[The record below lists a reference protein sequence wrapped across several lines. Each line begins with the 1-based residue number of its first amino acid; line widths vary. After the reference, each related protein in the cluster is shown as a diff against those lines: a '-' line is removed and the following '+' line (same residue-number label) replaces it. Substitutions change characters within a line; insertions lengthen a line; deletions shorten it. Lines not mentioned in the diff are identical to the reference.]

1 MTTFNYTFDTTYPDG
16 SVLPGSILDDSDRLI
31 KQAIQERENVDHYWP
46 LTGTQVSDAKAG
58 EHRKVQFYGVLTVKP
73 VLAAG
78 ECALYLKTVA
88 AKSELFF
95 ENEGGTEVQLTSVG
109 SLSNIVLQTGTQTI
123 AGAKT
128 FTDGIVVNTQISGTA
143 ITDEDDMA
151 SDSAVKV
158 PTEQSVKAYADAIAA
173 AKGVFVGSGT
183 AIFATTLTVANTWQD
198 LDLSSIVGVGLR
210 LVQLE
215 VMLNADFG
223 YMMKTKGW
231 GETPPKY
238 PSGYVGPNSAHF
250 PGINPCSLQFT
261 VMTDASGVV
270 QHCGTNALNTVTVKV
285 IGYVK

>member
-158 PTEQSVKAYADAIAA
+158 PTEQSVKAYVDAQTVQKYDSGWFAGALTTTYTKAHGLGAVPTIVQ
-173 AKGVFVGSGT
+173 VFYGTASDGSGDVVPVS
-183 AIFATTLTVANTWQD
+183 F
-198 LDLSSIVGVGLR
+198 
-210 LVQLE
+210 E
-215 VMLNADFG
+215 VYGTGA
-223 YMMKTKGW
+223 
-231 GETPPKY
+231 
-238 PSGYVGPNSAHF
+238 YVNG
-250 PGINPCSLQFT
+250 G
-261 VMTDASGVV
+261 
-270 QHCGTNALNTVTVKV
+270 V
-285 IGYVK
+285 IGLDATNVIVRVEDSMAYYTNSSGDVQKPTAGYFKIVALLVN